1 MTLALFGTS
10 PSGVPPRGVSP
21 HGMPHGMP
29 PRGAAVAAPPLEV
42 TSPSGPELPVSEISV
57 PEAPVRA
64 VPAPETPVPEVHHPR
79 VDCTADSTVG
89 LTFTVRLFGKDA
101 KEIAA
106 SQVPE
111 SAAVL
116 LRLRH
121 QHGPDAS
128 LRLPLSPV
136 AADGRLRATLPST
149 TQLPEGRWDAYLS
162 LADEE
167 PQRLLPG
174 VHDLRALVDGGSP
187 SDAHAWLG
195 VRIPYTTKN
204 GNLAVRA
211 WLRRPHAEAGT
222 LRVEDGTMVLQGRLY
237 GARLTATASLE
248 ALPRDAAASPV
259 RLPVRPDSGADSGP
273 GRAPEGPKT
282 SSRAPERAPE
292 GLETPEG
299 PEGEPGDADARHA
312 ARDFTV
318 ELPFTSL
325 LPGHQAWDLWLRPSA
340 DEEPVRLARIL
351 DDIPDKKRIFTYPS
365 RRVADRDGALHSV
378 KPYYTINNNLSVQVS
393 TVDTQAAG

>member
-1 MTLALFGTS
+1 M
-10 PSGVPPRGVSP
+10 
-21 HGMPHGMP
+21 
-29 PRGAAVAAPPLEV
+29 
-42 TSPSGPELPVSEISV
+42 
-57 PEAPVRA
+57 
-64 VPAPETPVPEVHHPR
+64 PAPDVHHPR
-79 VDCTADSTVG
+79 VDCMADSTVG
-89 LTFTVRLFGKDA
+89 LTFTVRLFDKDA
-101 KEIAA
+101 REIAA

-121 QHGPDAS
+121 HHGPDAS
-128 LRLPLSPV
+128 LRLPLTPV
-136 AADGRLRATLPST
+136 AADGRLRAILPST

-174 VHDLRALVDGGSP
+174 VHDLRSLVSGGSP

-222 LRVEDGTMVLQGRLY
+222 LRVEDGAMVLRGRLH
-237 GARLTATASLE
+237 GARLSATACLE
-248 ALPRDAAASPV
+248 ALPRDTAASPV
-259 RLPVRPDSGADSGP
+259 RVAVRPDS
-273 GRAPEGPKT
+273 EGDFG
-282 SSRAPERAPE
+282 PERAPE
-292 GLETPEG
+292 GPERTPE
-299 PEGEPGDADARHA
+299 DADARHS

-318 ELPFTSL
+318 ELPFASL

-340 DEEPVRLARIL
+340 YEEPVRLARIL

-365 RRVADRDGALHSV
+365 RRVSDRDGAIHSV
-378 KPYYTINNNLSVQVS
+378 KPYYTINNNLSVQV
-393 TVDTQAAG
+393 TTENGQAERE